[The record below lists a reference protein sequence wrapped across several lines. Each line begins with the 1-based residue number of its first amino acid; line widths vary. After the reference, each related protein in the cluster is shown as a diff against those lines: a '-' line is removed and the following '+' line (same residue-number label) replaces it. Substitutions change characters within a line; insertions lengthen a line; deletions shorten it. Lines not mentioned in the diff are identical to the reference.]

1 MNRILILSI
10 LFFNIFYINSL
21 SVAQNNSSI
30 SLTDTNYFNEY
41 NQEEILLENNFE
53 DTEDSKLLDDLDYL
67 KRNPLDLNSVTQQDI
82 ESIPFINSFVAK
94 NILEYR
100 ESNGLFKSKRELLN
114 IDGINDELYQL
125 IKIYVVVKQ
134 VSADNF
140 RAEEEM
146 FSELYNKKFEL
157 IKNTDIRF
165 RNRVQ
170 QDLQT
175 KKGFLD
181 GSYAGSQSKIFNQLS
196 FKNFNYNLEGNVTIE
211 KDAGESSL
219 TDFSSAYLKIENYK
233 FIKEAVIGD
242 YSLAFGQ
249 GLGMCSSTGYSKG
262 SLAVDAVK
270 KRNTGIKGYSSV
282 NESQFFRG
290 AATRLNYKDFD
301 FSLFYSN
308 NFYDASIDT
317 LLNEVSSFYFDGY
330 HRTITEQNRQNSVRE
345 RLFGGR
351 IFYDKNDIRLGTT
364 YWTSGFS
371 KPIGTDSTNRLFTFY
386 GDKASMLS
394 FDYDVSYKNAN
405 IYGEFAH
412 SQTGSIAALSSLQLN
427 FSNLAEIVFLYRN
440 YPENFSPVHSFGFGE
455 NNGNTQNENGIY
467 TGLTINALKNFVINI
482 YYDQFKFPYRTYFNP
497 VATQGNDF
505 LANIDWKFDKNLLFN
520 FKYRNRN
527 KEESQTILDEFGRSV
542 EKIVNRDQINLR
554 IGFNYELTNTINI
567 KTRYEYVYI
576 GYNMYG
582 VNNKGS
588 MFYTDIRFIPMRG
601 LTASARFI
609 FFNTDSYDS
618 RLYEYE
624 DDIRGVMSNTSL
636 YGQGQRWYLM
646 LRYKLVRF
654 FEIYGKYSETL
665 LDGVSTIGTGN
676 DLIQGD
682 VNNRI
687 NLGIELHF

>member
-1 MNRILILSI
+1 M
-10 LFFNIFYINSL
+10 
-21 SVAQNNSSI
+21 
-30 SLTDTNYFNEY
+30 
-41 NQEEILLENNFE
+41 
-53 DTEDSKLLDDLDYL
+53 
-67 KRNPLDLNSVTQQDI
+67 
-82 ESIPFINSFVAK
+82 
-94 NILEYR
+94 
-100 ESNGLFKSKRELLN
+100 FKSKRELLN

-371 KPIGTDSTNRLFTFY
+371 KPLGTDSTNRLFTFY